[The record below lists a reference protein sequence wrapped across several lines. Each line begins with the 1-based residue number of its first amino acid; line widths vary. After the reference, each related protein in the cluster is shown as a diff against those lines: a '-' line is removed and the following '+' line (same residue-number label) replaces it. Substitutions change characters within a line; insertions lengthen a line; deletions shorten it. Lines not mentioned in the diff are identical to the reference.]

1 MPDGRDVD
9 VTTVTELPEVRALL
23 DAEANLTAPGAPFE
37 LRTEDVL
44 GVPLPVF
51 RNRPRSLGQV
61 LASAASHGERDCMVF
76 DDGTRIGFA
85 DVAERSAAVA
95 TWLRDIHGVGR
106 GDRVAICAA
115 NSPEWLLTFWA
126 CHTLGAVV
134 VAMNGW
140 WTALEMR
147 HALDLTEPGL
157 VLMDAKRRARLEEGD
172 GDGRWPVVALED
184 VVVDA
189 RAEVPPDP
197 QITEDDPAIL
207 LFTSGTTGRPKAA
220 ALSHRNV
227 VAFCMMQ
234 TFVGARGA
242 LIAGRARSDTPPPP
256 RLAVYPLFHVSGLGT
271 AVTTL
276 MTGSPT
282 VWPLGRFD
290 AGHVIDLTRRTG
302 IGVWGGTATHVF
314 RLLDHPDLDQ
324 LDRTQIVQIGIG
336 GSASTPEL
344 IRRTEE
350 RFPHLRGTFSSG
362 YGSTES
368 GGLISFTP
376 NALLRAAPDCV
387 GPPLPGVE
395 VAIVDDLGEP
405 VPEGTVGNIHARSAL
420 VMLGYW
426 RHDEANAETL
436 LPGRWLKTGDYG
448 RMEGGLLFLASRRRD
463 LIIRGG
469 ENIYPFEIENR
480 IEEHPDVDEVA
491 VLGVDHD
498 VLGQEVKAIVVPRA
512 GATLDPASVREFC
525 AEALA
530 SYKVPSIVEV
540 RTEPLPRNPTGKVM
554 KHVLAGAGDDTFVAE
569 S

>member
-1 MPDGRDVD
+1 VA
-9 VTTVTELPEVRALL
+9 TVTELPDVHALL
-23 DAEANLTAPGAPFE
+23 DAQAKLTAPGAPFE
-37 LRTEDVL
+37 LHTEDVL
-44 GVPLPVF
+44 GVPLQVF
-51 RNRPRSLGQV
+51 RNRPRTLGQV

-85 DVAERSAAVA
+85 DVGSRAAAVA
-95 TWLRDIHGVGR
+95 AWLRDVHGIGR
-106 GDRVAICAA
+106 GDRVAVCAA
-115 NSPEWLLTFWA
+115 NSPQWLLTFWA
-126 CHTLGAVV
+126 CHSLGAVV

-140 WTALEMR
+140 WTGLEMR
-147 HALDLTEPGL
+147 HALDLTDPAL

-172 GDGRWPVVALED
+172 GDGRRPVVPLED

-189 RAEVPPDP
+189 RAQLPPDP
-197 QITEDDPAIL
+197 GITEDDPAIL

-234 TFVGARGA
+234 AFIGARGA
-242 LIAGRARSDTPPPP
+242 LVAGRGPSDGPPPP

-290 AGHVIDLTRRTG
+290 AGKVIELTKRTG
-302 IGVWGGTATHVF
+302 IAVWGGTSTHVF

-350 RFPHLRGTFSSG
+350 RFPHLKGTFSSG

-368 GGLISFTP
+368 GGLISFAP

-387 GPPLPGVE
+387 GPPLPGIE
-395 VAIVDDLGEP
+395 VVVLDDVGEL
-405 VPEGTVGNIHARSAL
+405 VPEGEVGNICARSAL

-448 RMEGGLLFLASRRRD
+448 RLEGGLLFLASRRRD

-480 IEEHPDVDEVA
+480 IEEHPDVEEVA

-512 GATLDPASVREFC
+512 GTSIDVAQLQEFC
-525 AEALA
+525 AETLA
-530 SYKVPSIVEV
+530 SYKVPAIIEV

-554 KHVLAGAGDDTFVAE
+554 KHVLAGASDDSFVAE
-569 S
+569 GAEGEG

>member
-1 MPDGRDVD
+1 
-9 VTTVTELPEVRALL
+9 
-23 DAEANLTAPGAPFE
+23 
-37 LRTEDVL
+37 
-44 GVPLPVF
+44 
-51 RNRPRSLGQV
+51 
-61 LASAASHGERDCMVF
+61 
-76 DDGTRIGFA
+76 
-85 DVAERSAAVA
+85 
-95 TWLRDIHGVGR
+95 
-106 GDRVAICAA
+106 
-115 NSPEWLLTFWA
+115 
-126 CHTLGAVV
+126 
-134 VAMNGW
+134 
-140 WTALEMR
+140 
-147 HALDLTEPGL
+147 
-157 VLMDAKRRARLEEGD
+157 MDAKRRARLEEGD
-172 GDGRWPVVALED
+172 GDSRWPVVALED

-227 VAFCMMQ
+227 IAFCMMQ
-234 TFVGARGA
+234 TFVGARSA
-242 LIAGRARSDTPPPP
+242 LIAGRARSDGPPPP

-512 GATLDPASVREFC
+512 GATLDPSDVREFC

-569 S
+569 G

>member
-1 MPDGRDVD
+1 MSGTEGVD
-9 VTTVTELPEVRALL
+9 VATVTELPELRALL
-23 DAEANLTAPGAPFE
+23 DAEATLTAPGAPFE
-37 LRTEDVL
+37 LHTEDVL
-44 GVPLPVF
+44 GAPLPVF
-51 RNRPRSLGQV
+51 RNRPRTLGQV

-76 DDGTRIGFA
+76 DDGTRIGFT
-85 DVAERSAAVA
+85 DVGARAAAVA
-95 TWLRDIHGVGR
+95 TWLRDVHGIGR
-106 GDRVAICAA
+106 GDRVALCAA

-126 CHTLGAVV
+126 CYSLGAVV

-140 WTALEMR
+140 WTGLEMR
-147 HALDLTEPGL
+147 HALELTDPAL

-172 GDGRWPVVALED
+172 GNGHRPVVPLED

-189 RAEVPPDP
+189 RAELPPDP
-197 QITEDDPAIL
+197 GITEDDPAIL

-220 ALSHRNV
+220 ALSHRSV

-234 TFVGARGA
+234 TFIGARGMLA
-242 LIAGRARSDTPPPP
+242 AGRGRPDGPPPP

-276 MTGSPT
+276 MTGAPT

-290 AGHVIDLTRRTG
+290 AGKVIELTKQTG
-302 IGVWGGTATHVF
+302 IAVWGGTSTHVF
-314 RLLDHPDLDQ
+314 RLLDHPDLDR

-350 RFPHLRGTFSSG
+350 RFPHLKGTFSSG

-368 GGLISFTP
+368 GGLISFAP

-387 GPPLPGVE
+387 GPPLPGIE
-395 VAIVDDLGEP
+395 VAILDDLGEP
-405 VPEGTVGNIHARSAL
+405 VPEGEVGNICARSAL

-480 IEEHPDVDEVA
+480 IEEHPDVEEVA

-512 GATLDPASVREFC
+512 GARLDVAQLREFC
-525 AEALA
+525 AETLA
-530 SYKVPSIVEV
+530 SYKVPAIVDV
-540 RTEPLPRNPTGKVM
+540 RPEPLPRNPTGKVM
-554 KHVLAGAGDDTFVAE
+554 KHVLAGASDDSFVAE

>member
-76 DDGTRIGFA
+76 DDGTRIGFG

-147 HALDLTEPGL
+147 HALDLTEPAL

-172 GDGRWPVVALED
+172 GDSRWPVVALED

-227 VAFCMMQ
+227 IAFCMMQ
-234 TFVGARGA
+234 TFVGARSA
-242 LIAGRARSDTPPPP
+242 LIAGRARSDGPPPP

-512 GATLDPASVREFC
+512 GATLDPSDVREFC

-569 S
+569 G

>member
-1 MPDGRDVD
+1 VAPVS
-9 VTTVTELPEVRALL
+9 ELPELRALL
-23 DAEANLTAPGAPFE
+23 DAEAKLTAPGGPFE

-44 GVPLPVF
+44 GEPLQVF
-51 RNRPRSLGQV
+51 RNRPRSLGQI
-61 LASAASHGERDCMVF
+61 LASAGSHGDRDCMVF
-76 DDGTRIGFA
+76 DDGTRFGFA
-85 DVAERSAAVA
+85 DVATRAAA
-95 TWLRDIHGVGR
+95 AGAWLRDVHGVGP

-115 NSPEWLLTFWA
+115 NSPQWLMAFWG
-126 CHTLGAVV
+126 CYSLGAVV

-140 WTALEMR
+140 WTGLEMR
-147 HALDLTEPGL
+147 HALDLTEPAL
-157 VLMDAKRRARLEEGD
+157 ALMDVKRRERLEEG
-172 GDGRWPVVALED
+172 GDARPVAALED
-184 VVVDA
+184 VPVDD
-189 RAEVPPDP
+189 RAEPPADP
-197 QITEDDPAIL
+197 GSGVEVAEDDPAIL

-220 ALSHRNV
+220 ALSHRSV
-227 VAFCMMQ
+227 VAFAMMQ
-234 TFVGARGA
+234 TFIGARGA
-242 LIAGRARSDTPPPP
+242 LAAQRARSDRPPPP

-276 MTGSPT
+276 LTGSPT

-290 AGHVIDLTRRTG
+290 AGKVIELTRRTG
-302 IGVWGGTATHVF
+302 IGVWGGTSTHVL

-350 RFPHLRGTFSSG
+350 RFPHLEGSFSSG

-368 GGLISFTP
+368 GGLISFASNP
-376 NALLRAAPDCV
+376 LLRAAPDCV

-395 VAIVDDLGEP
+395 VMIVDDLGRP
-405 VPEGTVGNIHARSAL
+405 VPEGEVGNICARSAL

-426 RHDEANAETL
+426 NHDSANAETL

-448 RMEGGLLFLASRRRD
+448 RLEGGLLFLASRRRD

-480 IEEHPDVDEVA
+480 IEEHPDVAEVA

-498 VLGQEVKAIVVPRA
+498 VLGQEVKAIVVARP
-512 GATLDPASVREFC
+512 GAQVSADDVRSFC

-530 SYKVPSIVEV
+530 SYKIPAIVEV
-540 RTEPLPRNPTGKVM
+540 RAEPLPRNPTGKVM
-554 KHVLAGAGDDTFVAE
+554 KHVLAGASDDSFVAE